1 MSTPTPTP
9 TPNPNPNPNP
19 NSTPNPSSQS
29 SSAAANAAG
38 AVASNS
44 VADSSADSSA
54 AAQLSPEDLARVD
67 KYLSSAIHS
76 VERKPFRPYMMMA
89 LLTAVVLGLGFL
101 SIMISWLVL

>member
-1 MSTPTPTP
+1 MSTLT
-9 TPNPNPNPNP
+9 P

-38 AVASNS
+38 SVASNS
-44 VADSSADSSA
+44 VDSSA

-67 KYLSSAIHS
+67 KYLSSAIHT

-89 LLTAVVLGLGFL
+89 LLTAVVLGLGSL

>member
-1 MSTPTPTP
+1 MST
-9 TPNPNPNPNP
+9 PNP

-44 VADSSADSSA
+44 VADSSVTDSSADSSA